1 MVPRST
7 LGRDFRRLWGAY
19 AVSAAGS
26 AVGMGALP
34 LVALLVL
41 DASAFQ
47 VSLLAALSAM
57 ASGVIALPLGVRI
70 EHRYKRPV
78 MITADLV
85 RCVALASVPAVMAFG
100 RLTFTHLCAV
110 GVLQTAASV
119 AFDAASGA
127 HLKALVLPEH
137 RLRANSLFETTNW
150 ISVSAGPP
158 VGGLLIGLLGPAA
171 TVAVDAVSF
180 LGSALGIRRIRR
192 PETAPPA
199 RAAAAHLGRD
209 IAAGWQYLL
218 RHPGLRPLFFNALL
232 FGGSVMLAS
241 PLMAVLMLD
250 DLGLAP
256 WQYGLALG
264 LPCLG
269 GVLGSRL
276 APPLTRRFGQRRV
289 LLMSG
294 VARTVWTVLLPL
306 TPAGALGVFVI
317 VAADFGLLLSAGVFN
332 PSFTTYRMAATPDAF
347 MSRVGTSWSVG
358 ARTCQAVFV
367 ITGGLIA
374 AAVGVRHALLVAGLL
389 CMASAPLL
397 PWRRERVSTG
407 SVTAPATE
415 AVPSPAADSP
425 FAQSAVTD
433 DARTVTGSRRLW
445 FAVLRGRY
453 WVRYGNRHP
462 CCSHRP
468 GRGRPDQ
475 RARGQQPQEEATAA
489 LGTVEHADHHSSR
502 RTPCR

>member
-1 MVPRST
+1 MVRQSA
-7 LGRDFRRLWGAY
+7 LGQDFRRLWVAY

-34 LVALLVL
+34 LIALLVL
-41 DASAFQ
+41 DSSAFQ
-47 VSLLAALSAM
+47 VSVLAALSAV

-70 EHRYKRPV
+70 EHQYKRPV

-85 RCVALASVPAVMAFG
+85 RCAGLASVPVAMAFDG
-100 RLTFTHLCAV
+100 LTFTQLCAV

-127 HLKALVLPEH
+127 NLKALVLSEH

-150 ISVSAGPP
+150 ITVSAGPP
-158 VGGLLIGLLGPAA
+158 VGGLLIGVLGAAA
-171 TVAVDAVSF
+171 TLVVDALSF
-180 LGSALGIRRIRR
+180 LGSALGIRRIRE
-192 PETAPPA
+192 PEPTPPKRSA
-199 RAAAAHLGRD
+199 TSHLGRD

-232 FGGSVMLAS
+232 FGGSIMMTS

-276 APPLTRRFGQRRV
+276 TPLLTRRFGQRRV
-289 LLMSG
+289 LLLSG
-294 VARTVWTVLLPL
+294 VARTLWTILLPL
-306 TPAGALGVFVI
+306 APSGALGVFVI
-317 VAADFGLLLSAGVFN
+317 VAADFGLLFSAGVFG

-358 ARTCQAVFV
+358 SKTCQAVFMFA
-367 ITGGLIA
+367 GGLIA
-374 AAVGVRHALLVAGLL
+374 AAVGVRGALLIAGLL
-389 CMASAPLL
+389 CMASALLL
-397 PWRRERVSTG
+397 PWRKARISTG
-407 SVTAPATE
+407 LVPAPTTE
-415 AVPSPAADSP
+415 ATPSPTTDSS
-425 FAQSAVTD
+425 SA
-433 DARTVTGSRRLW
+433 
-445 FAVLRGRY
+445 
-453 WVRYGNRHP
+453 
-462 CCSHRP
+462 
-468 GRGRPDQ
+468 
-475 RARGQQPQEEATAA
+475 
-489 LGTVEHADHHSSR
+489 
-502 RTPCR
+502 

>member
-1 MVPRST
+1 MVRQSA
-7 LGRDFRRLWGAY
+7 LGQDFRRLWVAY

-41 DASAFQ
+41 ESSALQ
-47 VSLLAALSAM
+47 VSVLAALSAV
-57 ASGVIALPLGVRI
+57 ASGVIVLPLGVRI
-70 EHRYKRPV
+70 EHQYKRPV

-85 RCVALASVPAVMAFG
+85 RCAVLASIPIAMAFG
-100 RLTFTHLCAV
+100 GLTFAQLCAV

-137 RLRANSLFETTNW
+137 RLRANSMLETTNW
-150 ISVSAGPP
+150 ITVSAGPP
-158 VGGLLIGLLGPAA
+158 VGGLLIGVLGAAA
-171 TVAVDAVSF
+171 TLVVDALSF
-180 LGSALGIRRIRR
+180 LGSAVGIRRIRE
-192 PETAPPA
+192 PEPTPPKRSA
-199 RAAAAHLGRD
+199 TSHLGRD

-232 FGGSVMLAS
+232 FGGSIMMTS

-276 APPLTRRFGQRRV
+276 TPLLTRRFGQRRI
-289 LLMSG
+289 LLLSG
-294 VARTVWTVLLPL
+294 VARTLWTILLPL
-306 TPAGALGVFVI
+306 TPSGALGVVII
-317 VAADFGLLLSAGVFN
+317 VAADFGLLFSAGVFG

-358 ARTCQAVFV
+358 SKTCQAVFM
-367 ITGGLIA
+367 IAGGLIA
-374 AAVGVRHALLVAGLL
+374 AATGVRAALLIAGLL
-389 CMASAPLL
+389 CMASALLL
-397 PWRRERVSTG
+397 PWRKAGISTRL
-407 SVTAPATE
+407 VPAPATE
-415 AVPSPAADSP
+415 ATASPTTDSS
-425 FAQSAVTD
+425 SA
-433 DARTVTGSRRLW
+433 
-445 FAVLRGRY
+445 
-453 WVRYGNRHP
+453 
-462 CCSHRP
+462 
-468 GRGRPDQ
+468 
-475 RARGQQPQEEATAA
+475 
-489 LGTVEHADHHSSR
+489 
-502 RTPCR
+502 

>member
-1 MVPRST
+1 MARQNT
-7 LGRDFRRLWGAY
+7 LGEDFRRLWAAY

-34 LVALLVL
+34 LIALLVL
-41 DASAFQ
+41 DSSAFQ
-47 VSLLAALSAM
+47 VSVLAALSAV
-57 ASGVIALPLGVRI
+57 ASAVIALPLGVRI
-70 EHRYKRPV
+70 EHQYKRPV
-78 MITADLV
+78 MITADLA
-85 RCVALASVPAVMAFG
+85 RCVLLASIPVAMAFD

-158 VGGLLIGLLGPAA
+158 VGGLLIGALGAAA
-171 TVAVDAVSF
+171 TMVADALSF
-180 LGSALGIRRIRR
+180 LGSALGIRRIRQ
-192 PETAPPA
+192 PESAPPA
-199 RAAAAHLGRD
+199 RAATAHLGRD

-232 FGGSVMLAS
+232 FGGSVMMAS

-276 APPLTRRFGQRRV
+276 TPLLTRRFGQRRI
-289 LLMSG
+289 LLLSG
-294 VARTVWTVLLPL
+294 VARTLWTILLPL
-306 TPAGALGVFVI
+306 TPSGALGLLVI
-317 VAADFGLLLSAGVFN
+317 VAVDFGLLFSAGVFN

-358 ARTCQAVFV
+358 AKTCQAAFMVA
-367 ITGGLIA
+367 GGLIA
-374 AAVGVRHALLVAGLL
+374 ATAGVRGALLIAGLL
-389 CMASAPLL
+389 CMASALLL
-397 PWRRERVSTG
+397 PWREARTSADLVP
-407 SVTAPATE
+407 VPATE
-415 AVPSPAADSP
+415 ASSSPATDGS
-425 FAQSAVTD
+425 SA
-433 DARTVTGSRRLW
+433 
-445 FAVLRGRY
+445 
-453 WVRYGNRHP
+453 
-462 CCSHRP
+462 
-468 GRGRPDQ
+468 
-475 RARGQQPQEEATAA
+475 
-489 LGTVEHADHHSSR
+489 
-502 RTPCR
+502 

>member
-1 MVPRST
+1 MVWRST
-7 LGRDFRRLWGAY
+7 LGQDFRRLWGAY

-34 LVALLVL
+34 LIALVVL
-41 DASAFQ
+41 GSSAFQ
-47 VSLLAALSAM
+47 VSVLAALSAV
-57 ASGVIALPLGVRI
+57 ASAVIALPLGVRI
-70 EHRYKRPV
+70 EHQYKRPV
-78 MITADLV
+78 MITADLA
-85 RCVALASVPAVMAFG
+85 RCVLLVSIPVAMAFD
-100 RLTFTHLCAV
+100 RLTFSQLCVV

-158 VGGLLIGLLGPAA
+158 VGGLLIGALGAAA
-171 TVAVDAVSF
+171 TMVVDALSF
-180 LGSALGIRRIRR
+180 LGSAVGIRCIRQ
-192 PETAPPA
+192 PEPAPPA
-199 RAAAAHLGRD
+199 RAATARLGRD

-232 FGGSVMLAS
+232 FGGSFMMAS

-276 APPLTRRFGQRRV
+276 TPLLTRRFGQRRI
-289 LLMSG
+289 LLVSG
-294 VARTVWTVLLPL
+294 VARTLWTILLPL
-306 TPAGALGVFVI
+306 TPSGAPGLCVI

-358 ARTCQAVFV
+358 AKTCQAAFV
-367 ITGGLIA
+367 IAGGLIA
-374 AAVGVRHALLVAGLL
+374 AAAGVRGALLIAGLL
-389 CMASAPLL
+389 CMASALLL
-397 PWRRERVSTG
+397 PWRKARLSSGHVPAPTPEAVAS
-407 SVTAPATE
+407 PATD
-415 AVPSPAADSP
+415 SPAA
-425 FAQSAVTD
+425 
-433 DARTVTGSRRLW
+433 
-445 FAVLRGRY
+445 
-453 WVRYGNRHP
+453 
-462 CCSHRP
+462 
-468 GRGRPDQ
+468 
-475 RARGQQPQEEATAA
+475 
-489 LGTVEHADHHSSR
+489 
-502 RTPCR
+502 